1 MRRERAFT
9 LVEIMIVVAIIAVLA
24 AIAVPAFARARQRA
38 RVSKFLNAL
47 RIATGAFEQYASEH
61 GSYPPDVNRAITPTG
76 MQSYFG
82 EKLDWT
88 APTPIGGSW
97 DWDVNVFGVK
107 AGVSVVAPDMTDAEM
122 TEIDAEFDD
131 GDLNTGW
138 FRVTGPQRYTAIV
151 E

>member
-1 MRRERAFT
+1 
-9 LVEIMIVVAIIAVLA
+9 MIVVAIIALLA

-38 RVSKFLNAL
+38 RASKFLNAL
-47 RIATGAFEQYASEH
+47 RIASGAFEQYATEH
-61 GSYPPDVNRAITPTG
+61 GSYPADVNRAIVPPG

-82 EKLDWT
+82 DKLDWT

-107 AGVSVVAPDMTDAEM
+107 AGVSIVAPSLTDAEL
-122 TEIDAEFDD
+122 TDLDAELDD
-131 GDLNTGW
+131 GDLNTGS
-138 FRVTGPQRYTAIV
+138 FRNTGPQRYTAIL